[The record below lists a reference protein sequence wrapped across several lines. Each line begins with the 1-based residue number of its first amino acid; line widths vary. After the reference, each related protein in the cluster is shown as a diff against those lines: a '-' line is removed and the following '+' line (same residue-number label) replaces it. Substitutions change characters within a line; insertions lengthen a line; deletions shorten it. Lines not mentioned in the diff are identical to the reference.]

1 MQEQQ
6 LSYESPDA
14 LRIHIYRWSPDTTPP
29 KAVLQ
34 ISHGMAEH
42 AGRYRRVAEKFCAAG
57 WVVYAHDHRGHGR
70 SIGEN
75 ARPGHMGAIGPNP
88 TGSTKSPGAATCRP
102 GGCKLG
108 IATRPYR
115 SGGASARTPTGFTVP
130 GPPAARSQRSGI
142 LRNRGPSRS

>member
-1 MQEQQ
+1 MQEQT

-75 ARPGHMGAIGPNP
+75 ARPGHMGDDASWTRAVGDLYAINRMAH
-88 TGSTKSPGAATCRP
+88 AAHP
-102 GGCKLG
+102 
-108 IATRPYR
+108 
-115 SGGASARTPTGFTVP
+115 
-130 GPPAARSQRSGI
+130 
-142 LRNRGPSRS
+142 